1 MKVAVEEL
9 YEWLND
15 NSKSPQLRV
24 LSERIQAAN
33 RELLAKD
40 FKAATASF
48 AKLLVEV
55 MQEIRQWRKE
65 DEEGQ
70 VDY

>member
-1 MKVAVEEL
+1 
-9 YEWLND
+9 
-15 NSKSPQLRV
+15 
-24 LSERIQAAN
+24 
-33 RELLAKD
+33 LAKD
-40 FKAATASF
+40 FKAATTSF
-48 AKLLVEV
+48 GKLLVEV

>member
-1 MKVAVEEL
+1 
-9 YEWLND
+9 
-15 NSKSPQLRV
+15 LRV
-24 LSERIQAAN
+24 LSERIQGAN

-48 AKLLVEV
+48 GKLLVEV